1 METPNS
7 KKLCPFFGHMT
18 ARFGI
23 GLRNLVIFVHNDA
36 LSTIIS
42 TFQVVSLVNL
52 TLAEMREAL
61 VEFCKLLVKDT
72 YAVFYFAGHGF
83 ERGGRSYLM
92 PIDATDSYL
101 RNENLA
107 SAEVLSAMQATE
119 AKLNVVLLD
128 CCRTE

>member
-1 METPNS
+1 
-7 KKLCPFFGHMT
+7 MT

-23 GLRNLVIFVHNDA
+23 GLRNLVIFGHNDA

-83 ERGGRSYLM
+83 EQGGRSYLM

>member
-1 METPNS
+1 MM
-7 KKLCPFFGHMT
+7 CFFGHVT
-18 ARFGI
+18 ACLEI
-23 GLRNLVIFVHNDA
+23 GHWNLFILAQHCTI
-36 LSTIIS
+36 STIIS

-61 VEFCKLLVKDT
+61 VEFCKLLVEDT

-92 PIDATDSYL
+92 PVDATDSYL
-101 RNENLA
+101 RNENMA
-107 SAEVLSAMQATE
+107 SAEVLSAMQATK

-128 CCRTE
+128 CCRTEYVI